1 MGVCIDTCHA
11 HASGFDLTSK
21 NAFSKLLDDFDKVIG
36 IQFLKGM
43 HLNDSM
49 GIWPPSRA
57 TSQMSTPS
65 TRIVTRR
72 LERAPSVSKPSDRS

>member
-21 NAFSKLLDDFDKVIG
+21 NAISKLLDDFDKVIG

-49 GIWPPSRA
+49 GI
-57 TSQMSTPS
+57 
-65 TRIVTRR
+65 
-72 LERAPSVSKPSDRS
+72 